1 MTSTH
6 HTTND
11 PARARGIGR
20 SCAWAGIALAI
31 ACAAAELLAGPGY
44 RLGWWP
50 LGTGL
55 QTVRWSATVDLAAAA
70 LSLAAVVLALRNRER
85 RTLSI
90 GVIGLIVSVAVA
102 APPLML
108 WQRAQHLPR
117 IHDVSTDTVN
127 PPAFVAVL
135 PLRRDARNGTGY
147 SARTAAQQKSG
158 YPDIVPLH
166 LDMPP
171 AQALQRAEQAAR
183 DMGWIIV
190 DVSTV
195 DLRIEATDTT
205 LLFGFKDD
213 VVIRITPQDSGSRVD
228 VRSLSRVG
236 GSDFGVNARRVRT
249 FLKKLGGTSAAPS

>member
-1 MTSTH
+1 MTFDSGL
-6 HTTND
+6 
-11 PARARGIGR
+11 ARRIGR
-20 SCAWAGIALAI
+20 GCAWAGFALATV
-31 ACAAAELLAGPGY
+31 CAAAELLAGPGY

-55 QTVRWSATVDLAAAA
+55 QTVRWSATIDLAAAA
-70 LSLAAVVLALRNRER
+70 LSLVAVALAWRGRER

-102 APPLML
+102 TPPLML

-135 PLRRDARNGTGY
+135 PLRRDARNGTDY
-147 SARTAAQQKSG
+147 TPRTAAQQKSG
-158 YPDIVPLH
+158 YPDIVPLQ

-171 AQALQRAEQAAR
+171 AQALQRAEQVAR

-190 DVSTV
+190 DVSSA
-195 DLRIEATDTT
+195 DLRVEATDTT

-213 VVIRITPQDSGSRVD
+213 VVIRITPQGSSSRVD

-236 GSDFGVNARRVRT
+236 GSDFGVNAKRVRS
-249 FLKKLGGTSAAPS
+249 FLKNLAAASAPPS